1 MDEAKNHIEKGDF
14 SENLK
19 TVQDPKKKD
28 KNLERVFSRK
38 IP

>member
-19 TVQDPKKKD
+19 TVQDPQK
-28 KNLERVFSRK
+28 RTK
-38 IP
+38 I